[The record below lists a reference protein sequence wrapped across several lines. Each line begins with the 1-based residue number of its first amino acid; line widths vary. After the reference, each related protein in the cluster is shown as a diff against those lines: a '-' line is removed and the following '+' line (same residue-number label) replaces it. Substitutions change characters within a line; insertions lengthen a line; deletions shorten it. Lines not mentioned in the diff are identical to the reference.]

1 MQGALSKHALSKHKD
16 ELDGDIRRDPK
27 QVHRAQRGKNLVVA
41 GLIVAFV
48 VIVYLVSIV
57 RMGG

>member
-1 MQGALSKHALSKHKD
+1 MSKHASSKHKD

-41 GLIVAFV
+41 GLVVAFV